1 MASRVPERPRDEGC
15 AVHHAECC
23 SSSTGSTSRRRR
35 SCSDPAT
42 VSAEDSAT
50 VTSVPPIVVVHANW
64 WYARQLLL
72 FTPIGGIH
80 AQLLPFTPA
89 TVEKVVEHFLNN
101 EETATTT
108 HETMAAAMQVDP
120 MQRIAR
126 WIAPK
131 CTPTPRRC
139 FALATT
145 RTCRRG
151 GLPPFPLRA
160 GISRVPR
167 ARAGGSE
174 R

>member
-1 MASRVPERPRDEGC
+1 MLTRRASTAMQPLHP
-15 AVHHAECC
+15 
-23 SSSTGSTSRRRR
+23 S
-35 SCSDPAT
+35 
-42 VSAEDSAT
+42 
-50 VTSVPPIVVVHANW
+50 
-64 WYARQLLL
+64 RQLLL

-145 RTCRRG
+145 RGCRVAAYPPSHSERG
-151 GLPPFPLRA
+151 YRA
-160 GISRVPR
+160 YH
-167 ARAGGSE
+167 ARWAGGSE